1 MKISTITTI
10 ASTLLFILIS
20 SFVFAKEVAIIKKLD
35 GDVKVQR
42 DGTNRTLKIGDKI
55 IQSDTIITGSDGS
68 VGLLF
73 HDGTALS
80 LGKESTISVEKYV
93 VKPAE
98 RKYDFKL
105 NMKKGLASF
114 ESGKIGSLAP
124 ESVEFRVPDGIIG
137 IRGTKFFVEVK
148 E

>member
-1 MKISTITTI
+1 MKTSTITVIVATF
-10 ASTLLFILIS
+10 LFILMT
-20 SFVFAKEVAIIKKLD
+20 SFTFANEVAIVKKLD
-35 GDVKVQR
+35 GNVKVQR
-42 DGTNRTLKIGDKI
+42 DGTNTVLKIGDEI
-55 IQSDTIITGSDGS
+55 SQSDTIITGSDGS

-80 LGKESTISVEKYV
+80 LGNDSTISVEEYIFQ
-93 VKPAE
+93 PAQ
-98 RKYDFKL
+98 RKYAFKL

-114 ESGKIGSLAP
+114 ESGKIGKLAP
-124 ESVEFRVPDGIIG
+124 ESVEFKVPDGIIG